1 MADQTVFVNTFTN
14 GIVGPSAKMVG
25 PVVDGG
31 FIVAQTAA
39 GCWGPMITPE
49 LQGGHE
55 VASPVLVENAEIGD
69 AIAIR
74 LVSIAVTSDVT
85 ASGNDISNPE
95 RCMGDP
101 YVAAKCPNCGTINP
115 PTEEV
120 GIGENCVVC
129 KICGKP
135 CSPFKFS
142 NGYTIAFDRAKTL
155 GITLD
160 EEATKKTASN
170 AKYYMH
176 TPDNSI
182 QNPVLAMQPHDIPGV
197 VARMCP
203 FVGQLGTVPAV
214 DRPDSHNAG
223 DFGAFL
229 VGASHK
235 FGIKNYEDL
244 QVTDGHMDIARARQG
259 AIVIAPVRVKGGG
272 VYVGDMHAMQGDGEI
287 AGHTTDVSGVVTMQV
302 TVLKGLNIEGPII
315 LPLYEDL
322 PYLAK
327 PLSKKEKAIAKVES
341 EKWNVPIEESAPLAF
356 VGSGKTLNHA
366 VEVALSRAGKLLD
379 MSVPEVMN
387 RCTITG
393 NIEIGRAP
401 GVVTATF
408 RVPVDKLKELGLYDL
423 VAEQYNLLK

>member
-1 MADQTVFVNTFTN
+1 MAQQTVFVNTFTN

-49 LQGGHE
+49 LHGGHE
-55 VASPVLVENAEIGD
+55 VTSPVLVENAEIGD

-74 LVSIAVTSDVT
+74 LVSMDITSEVTT
-85 ASGNDISNPE
+85 SGNDIIDPE
-95 RCMGDP
+95 KCVGDP
-101 YVAAKCPNCGTINP
+101 YVAGKCPHCGTVNP
-115 PTEEV
+115 PTETI
-120 GIGENCVVC
+120 GIGENSVVC
-129 KICGKP
+129 KKCKQP
-135 CSPFKFS
+135 CSPFTFS
-142 NGYTIAFDRAKTL
+142 NGYTIAFDSSKTI

-160 EEATKKTASN
+160 EEASKKTASN
-170 AKYYMH
+170 AKQYMH

-182 QNPVLAMQPHDIPGV
+182 QNPAVVMQAHDIPGV
-197 VARMCP
+197 VARMRP
-203 FVGQLGTVPAV
+203 FVGQLGTVPPV

-229 VGASHK
+229 VNAPHE
-235 FGIKNYEDL
+235 FGIQDYDDL
-244 QVTDGHMDIARARQG
+244 QVTDGHMDIARVRQG

-287 AGHTTDVSGVVTMQV
+287 AGHTTDVCGIVTMQV

-315 LPLYEDL
+315 LPVPEDL

-327 PLSKKEKAIAKVES
+327 PLSRKEKALAQAES
-341 EKWNVPIEESAPLAF
+341 AKWNVPVEDSAPLAF
-356 VGSGKTLNHA
+356 VGTGKDLNHA
-366 VEVALSRAGKLLD
+366 VQVALSRAGKLLG

-408 RVPVDKLKELGLYDL
+408 RVPVDKLKELGLYEM
-423 VAEQYNLLK
+423 VAEQYLK